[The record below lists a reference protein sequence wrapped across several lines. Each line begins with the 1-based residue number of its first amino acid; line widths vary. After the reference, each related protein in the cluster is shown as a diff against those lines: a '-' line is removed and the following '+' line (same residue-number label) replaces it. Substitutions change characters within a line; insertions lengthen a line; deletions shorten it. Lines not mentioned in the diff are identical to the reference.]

1 MHCPYCRNTDS
12 RVIDSRTA
20 DDGTSI
26 RRRRQCP
33 GCNRRFTTTE
43 TTSLSVLKRSGA
55 SEPFSRAKVLVGV
68 RKACQGRPSDASA
81 PGRSGW
87 AMSG

>member
-26 RRRRQCP
+26 RRRRQCVP
-33 GCNRRFTTTE
+33 GRHLGDGERG
-43 TTSLSVLKRSGA
+43 LRWRSV
-55 SEPFSRAKVLVGV
+55 PDIVGV
-68 RKACQGRPSDASA
+68 QPMTGPVGEIFKMRCVYGNHNHIKEQ
-81 PGRSGW
+81 
-87 AMSG
+87 